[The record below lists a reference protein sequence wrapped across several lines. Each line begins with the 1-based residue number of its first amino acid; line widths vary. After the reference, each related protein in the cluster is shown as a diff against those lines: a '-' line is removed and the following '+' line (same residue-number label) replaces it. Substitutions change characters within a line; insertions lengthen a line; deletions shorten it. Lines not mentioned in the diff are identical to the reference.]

1 MTAPQDPH
9 RNLPSGRLDPTMDPD
24 RYDPAREGLPPDPVV
39 SDGPLDWALDP
50 DRYDVSRDPDAPAP
64 QPRQPLVLGR
74 TGGTRQT
81 LPDLLAEGSYDDK
94 PNPYMFLIG
103 LAGIAAFLAL
113 VAFIFSNISP

>member
-9 RNLPSGRLDPTMDPD
+9 QHLPSGRRLDPAMDPD

-39 SDGPLDWALDP
+39 SDGPLDWAMDP
-50 DRYDVSRDPDAPAP
+50 DRYDPDAEPP
-64 QPRQPLVLGR
+64 KPRQPLVLGR

-81 LPDLLAEGSYDDK
+81 LPDLLSEGSFEDK

-103 LAGIAAFLAL
+103 LAGILAFLGL
-113 VAFIFSNISP
+113 VAFVFSNISP